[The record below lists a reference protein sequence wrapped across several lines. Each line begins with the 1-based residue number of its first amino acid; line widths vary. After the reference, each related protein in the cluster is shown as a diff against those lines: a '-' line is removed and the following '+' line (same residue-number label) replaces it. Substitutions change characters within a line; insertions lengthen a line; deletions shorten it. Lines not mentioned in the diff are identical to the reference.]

1 MYIFV
6 VHQFIVPMPC
16 ILALHALHFFKTHIS
31 HASCQ
36 HYFILSA
43 LRFVAVDG
51 DTSKDLIPDAA
62 AVLLLDGTL
71 RLNRSLASLLNNNK
85 PKAQP
90 AVVGG
95 GPNNKAHLL
104 GVDEASTGDAG
115 LKLVSCAAA
124 ATCGGPGEP
133 SSVDGTATVSRLVP
147 FAPVGSK
154 ELQQVQFA
162 PR

>member
-1 MYIFV
+1 M
-6 VHQFIVPMPC
+6 
-16 ILALHALHFFKTHIS
+16 
-31 HASCQ
+31 
-36 HYFILSA
+36 
-43 LRFVAVDG
+43 
-51 DTSKDLIPDAA
+51 
-62 AVLLLDGTL
+62 LLLDGTL
-71 RLNRSLASLLNNNK
+71 QLNRSRASLLNNNK
-85 PKAQP
+85 PKAQA

-95 GPNNKAHLL
+95 GPSNEARVL

-124 ATCGGPGEP
+124 VTCGGPGEP

-154 ELQQVQFA
+154 ELQEVQFT